1 MIAYQASP
9 NHSLNHARFVHAL
22 PQNEPIEICRGSCIN
37 IPYRRHRRHH
47 HHQHHHHY
55 QQQQQE
61 RVMSPPSYW
70 QMLRQVVGR
79 AFRETGQS
87 LHRVALKTEMVAVTK
102 HEYYDDYVLFEDFLS
117 RHRQLFPLL
126 TSGRPILHHQIGFV
140 APCATL
146 IGTVNVG
153 PRSSIWYGAILRGDY
168 GQNVESFSQEGTTA
182 SPSTGGMIAERGKDD
197 NNDKLSAEHLAA
209 EEQRDPKHGG
219 GGIFIGNDTNVQDG
233 CVITA
238 RSQPTIIGN
247 GVTIGHLAQL
257 HSCTVHD
264 YCLIGMG
271 SIIQPGVI
279 VETECLIGAGSVVP
293 ANTIVGRGE
302 LWLGN
307 PARKIRMLKDTEI
320 TRLHYQSAEYVKV
333 AASHQP
339 IMELGGNVDAAGS
352 SVYVMTEV
360 KEEDAT
366 PLPSPLE
373 ETEPLFRALN
383 QASPAN
389 NHAIAATTTAPQ
401 QQQRK
406 NRGYMPISAAEMA
419 RREQQELEKSGLLR
433 PRRLVRNKMPI
444 EP

>member
-1 MIAYQASP
+1 
-9 NHSLNHARFVHAL
+9 
-22 PQNEPIEICRGSCIN
+22 
-37 IPYRRHRRHH
+37 
-47 HHQHHHHY
+47 
-55 QQQQQE
+55 
-61 RVMSPPSYW
+61 MSPPSYW
-70 QMLRQVVGR
+70 QILRQVVGR

-87 LHRVALKTEMVAVTK
+87 LHRVALKTEMVAITK

-126 TSGRPILHHQIGFV
+126 TSGQPTLHDQIGFV

-168 GQNVESFSQEGTTA
+168 GQNVESFFQEGTNA
-182 SPSTGGMIAERGKDD
+182 PPSSGGMIAERGKDD
-197 NNDKLSAEHLAA
+197 DDSGNNDKLVLPEQPPESSSSLDRTAA
-209 EEQRDPKHGG
+209 EKQRDPKHGG
-219 GGIFIGNDTNVQDG
+219 GGIFIGHDTNVQDG

-271 SIIQPGVI
+271 SILQPGVI
-279 VETECLIGAGSVVP
+279 VETECLIGAGSVIP
-293 ANTIVGRGE
+293 ANTIVGCGE

-360 KEEDAT
+360 KEEDT
-366 PLPSPLE
+366 ISLPPSPLE
-373 ETEPLFRALN
+373 ETEPLFRALHK
-383 QASPAN
+383 ASPAN

-401 QQQRK
+401 QPQRK
-406 NRGYMPISAAEMA
+406 NRGYMPLSAAEMA
-419 RREQQELEKSGLLR
+419 RREQREREQSDLLR